1 MIDREPTD
9 HELALVIEIYRLA
22 ELLPLDIAISILMT
36 TVSLLIRG
44 SGQSSHL
51 WAQLAVQVEDQRC
64 RTDGAATHSS
74 PARMQ

>member
-9 HELALVIEIYRLA
+9 HEIRLVIQLLRVA
-22 ELLPLDIAISILMT
+22 ELLPLDVALEVLMT
-36 TVSLLIRG
+36 TVSLLIHG

-64 RTDGAATHSS
+64 RTDRTATHSS

>member
-9 HELALVIEIYRLA
+9 REIQFVIKLYRVA
-22 ELLPLDIAISILMT
+22 ELLPLDVALEVLMT
-36 TVSLLIRG
+36 TVALLIRG

-51 WAQLAVQVEDQRC
+51 WAQLAVQVDDARR